1 MTGWDILFAA
11 LDLEETGSKMRL
23 YEIAKEASTE
33 NRNAILRALIN
44 TVSDKKAEE
53 ICEAAEW
60 EARQARWARESR
72 EAAAREAERRER
84 EAEEARIAY
93 KKRIDDEIARRLAAG
108 EIRRKP
114 AA

>member
-1 MTGWDILFAA
+1 MTGWDILFSAFA
-11 LDLEETGSKMRL
+11 DSSKMEL
-23 YEIAKEASTE
+23 YEIAKDASTDD
-33 NRNAILRALIN
+33 RNAILRALIN
-44 TVSDKKAEE
+44 SISDKKAEE
-53 ICEAAEW
+53 ICDAARW
-60 EARQARWARESR
+60 RATTARWAREAKER
-72 EAAAREAERRER
+72 EAREAERRER